1 MRRRRGSTHGFAIVT
16 VVFMSMLVAAAATAM
31 MMTLSADARRTMKVR
46 VDAQLQQL
54 LLASQQFAQEQL
66 ATSTLADHAE
76 TAMPLPAALAG
87 DAKVNVK
94 GELVSSR
101 FATIQVSASLSG
113 LVRNQSLQYEKKES
127 GWTLIS
133 ATLSD

>member
-1 MRRRRGSTHGFAIVT
+1 MRRCSNKGFAIVT

-31 MMTLSADARRTMKVR
+31 MMTLASDARRTMKVR

-54 LLASQQFAQEQL
+54 LLASQQFTQEQL
-66 ATSTLADHAE
+66 AASALADHAE
-76 TAMPLPAALAG
+76 VAMPLPADLAG
-87 DAKVNVK
+87 DAKVSVK

-101 FATIQVSASLSG
+101 FATIHVSASLSG
-113 LVRNQSLQYEKKES
+113 LARNQSLQYEKKES

>member
-1 MRRRRGSTHGFAIVT
+1 MRRRSDKGFAIVT

-66 ATSTLADHAE
+66 ATSAPADHAE
-76 TAMPLPAALAG
+76 AAMPLPAALAG
-87 DAKVNVK
+87 DAKVSAK
-94 GELVSSR
+94 AELVSSR
-101 FATIQVSASLSG
+101 FATIHVSASLAG
-113 LVRNQSLQYEKKES
+113 LARNQSLQYERNES

-133 ATLSD
+133 ATLTN